1 MGFTDPVRVAGYV
14 RSMMMGQMI
23 GREMSTAHYPVFLQA
38 PPIVGVLNA
47 APANPVIAFEAGPY
61 MVVVELT
68 RAEEGYYEPVE
79 FEWLVKKSGGE

>member
-1 MGFTDPVRVAGYV
+1 M
-14 RSMMMGQMI
+14 
-23 GREMSTAHYPVFLQA
+23 FLQA